1 MSKKNSYIKSNKR
14 RNFDT
19 DDFHKKTK
27 PMQRPVPH
35 GKNRKKNILYR
46 KLS

>member
-1 MSKKNSYIKSNKR
+1 MSKNNSYMKSKR
-14 RNFDT
+14 RRKFET
-19 DDFHKKTK
+19 DDFHKKAK
-27 PMQRPVPH
+27 QMPRPIQP